1 MKKYQKIFKA
11 LSDTFDI
18 TPINSEIDDF
28 ETCLN
33 EQGLKIVKS
42 KTIIDL
48 LDKIELKNI
57 TQIPDNSKE

>member
-42 KTIIDL
+42 KTMLDL
-48 LDKIELKNI
+48 LKKLEVKPII
-57 TQIPDNSKE
+57 T

>member
-1 MKKYQKIFKA
+1 MTKHQKIFKA

-18 TPINSEIDDF
+18 TPLNEQIDDF

-42 KTIIDL
+42 KTMLDL
-48 LDKIELKNI
+48 LEKLEVKPQKIYSNK
-57 TQIPDNSKE
+57 

>member
-1 MKKYQKIFKA
+1 MTKHEKIFWA

-18 TPINSEIDDF
+18 TPLNEEIDEF

-42 KTIIDL
+42 KTMLDL
-48 LDKIELKNI
+48 LKKLEVKLII
-57 TQIPDNSKE
+57 T